1 MKLAEAPQLE
11 NWKKLMEVSTK
22 NILSLFTDRIC
33 DRKSSSIIFIGQY
46 LPIKF
51 DRKKTKGEW
60 NCKINSI

>member
-33 DRKSSSIIFIGQY
+33 DRKSLSIIFIGQY

-51 DRKKTKGEW
+51 DRKKTEGEW

>member
-33 DRKSSSIIFIGQY
+33 DRKSLSIIFIGQY

-51 DRKKTKGEW
+51 DRKKKLKES
-60 NCKINSI
+60 KIVK